1 MPQFLSIFETNIECT
16 CISCEKYLS
25 KLHVSRLL
33 IRTFAGGVYVE
44 RLPLQVFLTQIN
56 NGGNYVT
63 YAYICTNK
71 KPTVEK
77 MDLIRIENITKR
89 YSGHT
94 ALDDVSLAIPEG
106 SIYGLLGPNGAGKTT
121 LLRIINRIIA
131 PDSGRVLLNGKE
143 ITADEIGHIGYMP
156 EERGLYKKMKLGEQA
171 VFFAR
176 IKGLSHK
183 EATQKARMWFDK
195 FGIQDWW
202 DKKVGDLSKGMA
214 QKVQFI
220 VTVLHEP
227 KLLIFDEPFSGFD
240 PINAN
245 LLKEE
250 ILALRD
256 KGATIIFSTHNMS
269 SVEELCDHITL
280 INKSRNILSGNVEEI
295 RHSHGTGIFEI
306 SYLGNESGLLGA
318 IQGKCSVLET
328 SESHIGINR
337 AKIHIDGDDN
347 IRSVIA
353 AANENVALRSFSE
366 VIPTMNDIF
375 IRAVNEKL

>member
-1 MPQFLSIFETNIECT
+1 
-16 CISCEKYLS
+16 
-25 KLHVSRLL
+25 
-33 IRTFAGGVYVE
+33 
-44 RLPLQVFLTQIN
+44 
-56 NGGNYVT
+56 
-63 YAYICTNK
+63 
-71 KPTVEK
+71 
-77 MDLIRIENITKR
+77 MDLIKIENITQR

-94 ALDDVSLAIPEG
+94 ALDNVSLSIPEG

-121 LLRIINRIIA
+121 LLRIINRIIT
-131 PDSGRVLLNGKE
+131 PDSGRVLLGGRE
-143 ITADEIGHIGYMP
+143 MAADDVAHIGYMP

-176 IKGLSHK
+176 VKGLSRK
-183 EATQKARMWFDK
+183 EATQKAKQWFEK
-195 FGIQDWW
+195 FGIEDWW
-202 DKKVGDLSKGMA
+202 DKKIGDLSKGMA

-269 SVEELCDHITL
+269 SVEEVCDHITL
-280 INKSRNILSGNVEEI
+280 IDKSRNILSGNVEEI
-295 RHSHGTGIFEI
+295 RHSHGSNIFEI
-306 SYLGNESGLLGA
+306 SYRGNEQQLLDTLA
-318 IQGKCSVLET
+318 GKCSLMSTQT
-328 SESHIGINR
+328 SPVGINK
-337 AKIHIDGDDN
+337 AKIHIAADSDVRN
-347 IRSVIA
+347 VIA
-353 AANENVALRSFSE
+353 AVNGSVELRSFSE

-375 IRAVNEKL
+375 IRAVEHNV